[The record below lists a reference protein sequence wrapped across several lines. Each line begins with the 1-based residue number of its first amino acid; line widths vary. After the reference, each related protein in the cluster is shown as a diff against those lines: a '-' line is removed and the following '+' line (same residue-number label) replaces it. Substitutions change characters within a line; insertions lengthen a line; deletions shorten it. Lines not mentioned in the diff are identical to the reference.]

1 MPTSVFARTAVIL
14 PCALSQKF
22 VSQIDVLVRRPNERQ
37 NSTGDENMSAQSAT
51 VETGGRQLG
60 LRRKWLIAGHD
71 LRSCQKEFAP
81 RCHQLSTGDS
91 FQSLVKSHKNRGVAV
106 PDSTMTSSELSP
118 GQRTFMI
125 KSAYRLVG
133 LIGVPLVVAV
143 YLLPQLHALPNS
155 SLSYS
160 LLYALISLLFNISSS
175 ALLRVF

>member
-1 MPTSVFARTAVIL
+1 M
-14 PCALSQKF
+14 
-22 VSQIDVLVRRPNERQ
+22 SQIDVLVRRPNERQ
-37 NSTGDENMSAQSAT
+37 NSTGDENMSTQSAI
-51 VETGGRQLG
+51 VETDGRQLG
-60 LRRKWLIAGHD
+60 LRPKWLIAGHD
-71 LRSCQKEFAP
+71 LRGCQTEFARSLDP
-81 RCHQLSTGDS
+81 LGADDHSPTLPTG
-91 FQSLVKSHKNRGVAV
+91 HGVGV
-106 PDSTMTSSELSP
+106 SESTMAPGLSR